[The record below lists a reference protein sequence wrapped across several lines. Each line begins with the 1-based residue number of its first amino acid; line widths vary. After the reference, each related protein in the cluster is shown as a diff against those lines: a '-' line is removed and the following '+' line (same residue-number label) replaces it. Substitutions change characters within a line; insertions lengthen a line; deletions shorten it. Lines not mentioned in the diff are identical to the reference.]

1 MKKHEVFLS
10 ALAERKLNLLLDY
23 LTEEW
28 GLNAKSKYLEKFK
41 RAINQ
46 ISNHPKSCQESS
58 EGQGIYK
65 CIVTKKSSFYYRIKN
80 NEIEIITIFDNRQD
94 QRKIFEEMKKHFA

>member
-1 MKKHEVFLS
+1 MKKHDVFLS

-28 GLNAKSKYLEKFK
+28 GFNSKSKYLEKFK

-46 ISNHPKSCQESS
+46 ISSHPKSCQESS
-58 EGQGIYK
+58 EMQGIYK
-65 CIVTKKSSFYYRIKN
+65 CIVTKQSSFYYRINN

-94 QRKIFEEMKKHFA
+94 QRKIFEEIKIHFA